1 MTKTRLRNLMVPL
14 GLAVLAAVLVGAYI
28 VSYRN
33 SVNSGAGLV
42 KVLVASRDIPAG
54 TTGSAVASGG
64 YMKGQTVPRRAVVPG
79 SVVSGAPLTSL
90 VATAPIQKGQQITL
104 RQFGPITQAGIFA
117 KFSGRQRAVAVS
129 GDPTQLLAGTV
140 SEGDRVDVVADVHY
154 TSGGI
159 SRASSRVVLQ
169 NLLVLTA
176 PDGGDQRKQ
185 RREDIGDAR
194 HDRPPGPDDELGVA
208 EQPVVPRAAPDCAS
222 ALERPEPRDAEV
234 RPRPRSLGEP
244 DRRRLPG
251 EPQWVATGTRRS
263 FASS

>member
-1 MTKTRLRNLMVPL
+1 MTKTRIRNLAVPI

-28 VSYRN
+28 ISYRN

-42 KVLVASRDIPAG
+42 KVLVATRDIPAG

-64 YMKGQTVPRRAVVPG
+64 YLKGQTVPRRVVVPG

-117 KFSGRQRAVAVS
+117 KFSGKQRAVAVS

-140 SEGDRVDVVADVHY
+140 SEGDHVDVVADVHY

-159 SRASSRVVLQ
+159 SRASSRVILQ

-176 PDGGDQRKQ
+176 PDGGTSASSGEKTS
-185 RREDIGDAR
+185 ATLVMT
-194 HDRPPGPDDELGVA
+194 DRQA
-208 EQPVVPRAAPDCAS
+208 QTMS
-222 ALERPEPRDAEV
+222 WALQNSQWFLALRPTA
-234 RPRPRSLGEP
+234 RPRSSAPSLETLKSVLG
-244 DRRRLPG
+244 RG
-251 EPQWVATGTRRS
+251 V
-263 FASS
+263 SSSQIAGDFPESLNG